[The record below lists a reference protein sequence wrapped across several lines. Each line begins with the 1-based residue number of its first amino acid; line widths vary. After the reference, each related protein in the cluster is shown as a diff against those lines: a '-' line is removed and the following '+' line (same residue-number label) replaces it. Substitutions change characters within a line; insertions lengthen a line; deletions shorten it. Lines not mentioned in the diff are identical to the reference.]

1 MSYIL
6 PNFLH
11 ESVDSTVSINEPK
24 YFKASKYVTKE
35 GAQYKI
41 VKYAK
46 DVLVDDL
53 VGTYGLLRSVIVNSD
68 NNVVSFAP
76 PKSMSCEKFMMM
88 YPHKTSSIIA
98 EDFIEGTMINV
109 FYDSVWRIST
119 RSTVDANVA
128 FYNSNNNTVPVTNSV
143 SSSESKNKEK
153 SMTFNEMFFEACSAN
168 NFNIMSLNPDFC
180 YSFVLQHPNNRIVVP
195 VKSPQLYLVEV
206 YQIVNGESVSV
217 NVHIHNVRSHGQ
229 WSSTTVLF
237 PERYE
242 FTTYNELI
250 DKFAS
255 PNTPYHIMGIVIKN
269 KDTNQRTKIR
279 NPIYEEIRHLRGN
292 QPKLQYQYLT
302 LRHSGKMNDYLKFY
316 PEAKADFSVYRDQV
330 HMFTNTLHQNY
341 IACFIKKQKP
351 LKEYSSQY
359 KNHMFKLHE
368 LFLNDLREKKQFV
381 TNTVTINYVNA
392 LHPSVMMH
400 CLNYHLKKQN
410 VDTIKSDV

>member
-6 PNFLH
+6 PHFLN
-11 ESVDSTVSINEPK
+11 ESN
-24 YFKASKYVTKE
+24 YFKVSKYVTKE

-41 VKYAK
+41 LKYAK
-46 DVLVDDL
+46 DILADEFVIS
-53 VGTYGLLRSVIVNSD
+53 YGLLRSVIVNSD
-68 NNVVSFAP
+68 DKVVSFAP
-76 PKSMSCEKFMMM
+76 PKSMSCEKFMTM
-88 YPHKTSSIIA
+88 YSQKTSNIIA

-109 FYDSVWRIST
+109 FYDSGWRIAT

-128 FYNSNNNTVPVTNSV
+128 FYNVSNNTSATSD
-143 SSSESKNKEK
+143 KEAKDKDK
-153 SMTFNEMFFEACSAN
+153 SMTFSEMFFEACAAN
-168 NFNIMSLNPDFC
+168 NFSITSLNPDFC

-195 VKSPQLYLVEV
+195 IKSPQLYLVEV
-206 YQIVNGESVSV
+206 YHIVNGETIVV
-217 NVHIHNVRSHGQ
+217 NVHTRNVRSHGD
-229 WSSTTVLF
+229 WSSTSVLF

-242 FTTYNELI
+242 FTSYSELI
-250 DKFAS
+250 EKFAS

-316 PEAKADFSVYRDQV
+316 PEAKSDFSVYRDQV

-341 IACFIKKQKP
+341 ISCFIKKEKP

-359 KNHMFKLHE
+359 KHHMFKLHE

-381 TNTVTINYVNA
+381 TNTVTMNYVNA

-410 VDTIKSDV
+410 VDTIKADI

>member
-6 PNFLH
+6 PYVLN
-11 ESVDSTVSINEPK
+11 ESN
-24 YFKASKYVTKE
+24 YFKASKYVTKD
-35 GAQYKI
+35 GTQYKI

-46 DVLVDDL
+46 DVLADEFVIS
-53 VGTYGLLRSVIVNSD
+53 YGLLRSVIVNSD
-68 NNVVSFAP
+68 DKVVSFAP
-76 PKSMSCEKFMMM
+76 PKSMTGEKFMTM
-88 YPHKTSSIIA
+88 YPQKTASIIA

-128 FYNSNNNTVPVTNSV
+128 FYNVSNNTSTTTTTAAATSG
-143 SSSESKNKEK
+143 SGSETKDQNK
-153 SMTFNEMFFEACSAN
+153 SMTFSEMFFEACSAN
-168 NFNIMSLNPDFC
+168 NFNITSLNPDFC

-195 VKSPQLYLVEV
+195 IKTPQLYLVEV
-206 YQIVNGESVSV
+206 YHIVNGEIVVV
-217 NVHIHNVRSHGQ
+217 NVHTHNVRNHGD
-229 WSSTTVLF
+229 WSSTSVLF

-242 FTTYNELI
+242 FTSYSELI
-250 DKFAS
+250 EKFAS

-269 KDTNQRTKIR
+269 KETNQRTKIR

-316 PEAKADFSVYRDQV
+316 PEAKSDFSVYRDQV

-341 IACFIKKQKP
+341 ISCFIKKQKP

-381 TNTVTINYVNA
+381 TNTVTMNYVNA

-400 CLNYHLKKQN
+400 SLNYHLKKQN
-410 VDTIKSDV
+410 VDTIKALE

>member
-6 PNFLH
+6 PFFLDDSLN
-11 ESVDSTVSINEPK
+11 ESQQPNESK

-35 GAQYKI
+35 GSQYKI

-53 VGTYGLLRSVIVNSD
+53 VGSYGLLRSVIVNSD
-68 NNVVSFAP
+68 DNVVSFAP
-76 PKSMSCEKFMMM
+76 PKSTSCEKFMMM
-88 YPHKTSSIIA
+88 YPQKTSSIIA

-109 FYDSVWRIST
+109 FYDSVWRIAT

-128 FYNSNNNTVPVTNSV
+128 FYNVSNNTSTST
-143 SSSESKNKEK
+143 SLSEAKEK
-153 SMTFNEMFFEACSAN
+153 SMTFSEMFFDACSAN
-168 NFNIMSLNPDFC
+168 NFNITSLNPDFC

-206 YQIVNGESVSV
+206 YQIVNGESVVV
-217 NVHIHNVRSHGQ
+217 NVHTHNVRSHGQ

-242 FTTYNELI
+242 FTSYSELI

-269 KDTNQRTKIR
+269 KDTNLRTKIR

-292 QPKLQYQYLT
+292 QSKLQYQY
-302 LRHSGKMNDYLKFY
+302 
-316 PEAKADFSVYRDQV
+316 
-330 HMFTNTLHQNY
+330 
-341 IACFIKKQKP
+341 
-351 LKEYSSQY
+351 
-359 KNHMFKLHE
+359 
-368 LFLNDLREKKQFV
+368 
-381 TNTVTINYVNA
+381 
-392 LHPSVMMH
+392 
-400 CLNYHLKKQN
+400 
-410 VDTIKSDV
+410 

>member
-6 PNFLH
+6 PNFFSDSLETV
-11 ESVDSTVSINEPK
+11 ESK
-24 YFKASKYVTKE
+24 HFKVSKYVTKD

-46 DVLVDDL
+46 DVLIDDL
-53 VGTYGLLRSVIVNSD
+53 VASYGLLRSVIINSD
-68 NNVVSFAP
+68 DKVVSFSP
-76 PKSMSCEKFMMM
+76 PKSISCEKFMMM
-88 YPHKTSSIIA
+88 YPQKTASIIA

-109 FYDSVWRIST
+109 FYDSVWRIAT

-128 FYNSNNNTVPVTNSV
+128 FYNSNNNTI
-143 SSSESKNKEK
+143 SEAIDKEK
-153 SMTFNEMFFEACSAN
+153 SMTFNDMFFEACSAN
-168 NFNIMSLNPDFC
+168 NFNITSLNPDFC
-180 YSFVLQHPNNRIVVP
+180 YSFVLQHPNNRIVAP

-206 YQIVNGESVSV
+206 YQIVNGEKTVI
-217 NVHIHNVRSHGQ
+217 NVHTHNVRSHGQ
-229 WSSTTVLF
+229 WSSTSVLF

-242 FTTYNELI
+242 FTSYSELI

-269 KDTNQRTKIR
+269 KESNIRTKIR

-316 PEAKADFSVYRDQV
+316 PEAKSDFSIYRDQV

-341 IACFIKKQKP
+341 ISCFIKKEKP

-381 TNTVTINYVNA
+381 TNTVVINYVNA

-400 CLNYHLKKQN
+400 CLNYHLKKKN
-410 VDTIKSDV
+410 VDTIKADA

>member
-11 ESVDSTVSINEPK
+11 DSLNGSQQTNESHESK

-35 GAQYKI
+35 GSQYKI

-46 DVLVDDL
+46 DILVDDL
-53 VGTYGLLRSVIVNSD
+53 ISTYGLLRSVIVNSD
-68 NNVVSFAP
+68 DNVVSFAP
-76 PKSMSCEKFMMM
+76 PKSTSCEKFMMM
-88 YPHKTSSIIA
+88 YPQKTSSIIA

-109 FYDSVWRIST
+109 FYDSVWRIAT

-128 FYNSNNNTVPVTNSV
+128 FYNVSNNTSTST
-143 SSSESKNKEK
+143 SLSEAKEK
-153 SMTFNEMFFEACSAN
+153 SMTFSEMFFDACSAN
-168 NFNIMSLNPDFC
+168 NFNITSLNPDFC

-206 YQIVNGESVSV
+206 YQIVNGESVVV
-217 NVHIHNVRSHGQ
+217 NVHTHNVRSHGQ
-229 WSSTTVLF
+229 WSSTSVLF

-242 FTTYNELI
+242 FTSYSELI

-269 KDTNQRTKIR
+269 KDINLRTKIR

-341 IACFIKKQKP
+341 ISCFIKKQKP

-359 KNHMFKLHE
+359 KHHMFKLHE

-381 TNTVTINYVNA
+381 TNTVVINYVNA

-410 VDTIKSDV
+410 VDTIKALE